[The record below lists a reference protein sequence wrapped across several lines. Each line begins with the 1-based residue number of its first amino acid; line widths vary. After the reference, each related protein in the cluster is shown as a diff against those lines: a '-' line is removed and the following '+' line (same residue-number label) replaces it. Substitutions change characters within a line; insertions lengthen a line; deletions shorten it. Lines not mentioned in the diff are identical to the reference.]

1 LHVFDLFEKIE
12 PYEDMKRH
20 PDRQALFDVANE
32 QRGYFTTNQAA
43 QSGYARSML
52 TYHVQR
58 GTFQRLNR
66 GVYRFRE
73 YPTLPRDDVV
83 AAWLTVGK
91 DVAVV
96 SHETA
101 LALWDLSDVIP
112 DVIHL
117 TVPRTQRSLAN
128 RPPSGVLIHTTTRP
142 WAEGDVRTHEGVR
155 LTSPERTIVDA
166 AEAGTQPDQIE
177 MAAAQALARGWLDRA
192 RLRRDASARSKRV
205 TDLVMRALGAPG
217 TGAGETKASPS

>member
-12 PYEDMKRH
+12 PYEDMTRH
-20 PDRQALFDVANE
+20 PDRQALFDVASE
-32 QRGYFTTNQAA
+32 QRGHFTTNQAA

-58 GTFQRLNR
+58 GTFQRVNR

-73 YPTLPRDDVV
+73 YPTLPRDEVV
-83 AAWLTVGK
+83 AAWLAVGK

-101 LALWDLSDVIP
+101 LALWDLSAVIP

-117 TVPRTQRSLAN
+117 TVPRIQRSLAN

-142 WAEGDVRTHEGVR
+142 WAEGDVRTREGVR
-155 LTSPERTIVDA
+155 LTSPERTILDA
-166 AEAGTQPDQIE
+166 AEAGTQPEQVE
-177 MAAAQALARGWLDRA
+177 MAIAQALARGWLDRA
-192 RLRRDASARSKRV
+192 GLRGQARARSKRV
-205 TDLVMRALGAPG
+205 ADLVVRALG
-217 TGAGETKASPS
+217 GAAVGAAETKALPS